1 MVVLLI
7 IIQYSLCLSFL
18 RIALMAF
25 QTSYLSPKL
34 DTKKTYTTECFVLN
48 FLLSYLKMLEDT
60 EFKKLSKEKYHVLV
74 L

>member
-1 MVVLLI
+1 
-7 IIQYSLCLSFL
+7 
-18 RIALMAF
+18 MAF

-74 L
+74 LWDQKLCPLLWFFSR